1 VAVSITDRGSQKIEG
16 GLLQVKQS
24 GENLR
29 ELSGIVRAN
38 SAAVR
43 QIAAAVAQQ
52 NAGITQIFSA
62 VSGQNEMMGQ
72 TMSQLETTT
81 QAASVLRDLSQRV
94 SDVVR
99 QFRV

>member
-1 VAVSITDRGSQKIEG
+1 
-16 GLLQVKQS
+16 
-24 GENLR
+24 
-29 ELSGIVRAN
+29 
-38 SAAVR
+38 
-43 QIAAAVAQQ
+43 
-52 NAGITQIFSA
+52 
-62 VSGQNEMMGQ
+62 MMGH